1 MSTEQTPDSDQPTKS
16 ISIRQPQQRTINV
29 VGAVVIATLV
39 AIVIAQATGNDTA
52 LTSSQ
57 QRLGGPPNGQFQPP
71 GGAAGMG
78 KGGMGNGEMPRGKGR
93 GGPPPGV
100 NGPPGA
106 RDGNGPR
113 HHERGDSEGENRDG
127 DENKKGNQDDS
138 GSERN
143 QGNQSNDATPQ
154 SRAS

>member
-1 MSTEQTPDSDQPTKS
+1 MSTEQTPGNDQPTKS
-16 ISIRQPQQRTINV
+16 FTVRQPQQRTINV

-39 AIVIAQATGNDTA
+39 AIVIAQAIGNNTA
-52 LTSSQ
+52 HTSSQ

-71 GGAAGMG
+71 GGAGGMG
-78 KGGMGNGEMPRGKGR
+78 KGGMHQGNGR

-113 HHERGDSEGENRDG
+113 HHERNNGEGENG
-127 DENKKGNQDDS
+127 GSDENKKGNQDEN
-138 GSERN
+138 GSEKN
-143 QGNQSNDATPQ
+143 QGSESNDAAPR